1 MHMKCTPLTNVMI
14 SYGKCCSLLHFH
26 FTKKVLLFIPR
37 KRNDTNAAA
46 GDVLKYT
53 LFNCSTIQY
62 LIWYV
67 LISLLVMCKES
78 VSVCESFVSL
88 GKVWQTTKFL

>member
-1 MHMKCTPLTNVMI
+1 MVNAALCCT
-14 SYGKCCSLLHFH
+14 
-26 FTKKVLLFIPR
+26 FTLQKKVLLFILR

-53 LFNCSTIQY
+53 LFNRSTIQY